1 MHLLPPTCRK
11 IWKDLGLAEE
21 KFVGGSDTISL
32 SVLDPLQTLQTS
44 YQLLVISYQLL
55 NYQSQIFGGWGVW
68 GGKQTNFLNGFTKLD
83 AVNLAKLSLNQI
95 SCFLSVLFLFISV
108 TPFLHPIRLPYQQ
121 QKQPALPRDRTD
133 LVDFIFL
140 TLFL

>member
-21 KFVGGSDTISL
+21 KFVGGLTL
-32 SVLDPLQTLQTS
+32 SHYQCQTPCRPCRPL
-44 YQLLVISYQLL
+44 I
-55 NYQSQIFGGWGVW
+55 NQSQIFGGWWVW
-68 GGKQTNFLNGFTKLD
+68 GGKQTSFLDGFTKLD

-121 QKQPALPRDRTD
+121 QKQPALRKDRID